1 MALFRKLILVF
12 LVLWLP
18 VNPALAIIMPFCQH
32 STDIAIHDAHRVDL
46 HEYAAQPPDHGY
58 VVDKAGQLN
67 CASFTLCHLANAS
80 VIASFS
86 EVSSADLKAK
96 YNSFSIP
103 HFTQFIP
110 EQPEH
115 PPRIAFA

>member
-18 VNPALAIIMPFCQH
+18 VNPALAIVMPFCQH
-32 STDIAIHDAHRVDL
+32 STGIAT
-46 HEYAAQPPDHGY
+46 HEHAAQPPSHGY
-58 VVDKAGQLN
+58 VFDKAGGFS
-67 CASFTLCHLANAS
+67 CARFTLCHLAVAW

-86 EVSSADLKAK
+86 EVSSADLKAE
-96 YNSFSIP
+96 YNSFIVP

-110 EQPEH
+110 EQPAH

>member
-1 MALFRKLILVF
+1 MVLFRKLILVF

-18 VNPALAIIMPFCQH
+18 VNPVLAIVMPFCQH
-32 STDIAIHDAHRVDL
+32 SPGVATHDVHGVAIHEHAT
-46 HEYAAQPPDHGY
+46 QPPGHGY
-58 VVDKAGQLN
+58 VLDKAGGFI
-67 CASFTLCHLANAS
+67 CARFTLCHLAGAW
-80 VIASFS
+80 VVASFS
-86 EVSSADLKAK
+86 EVSSADLKAE
-96 YNSFSIP
+96 YNSFSVP

>member
-1 MALFRKLILVF
+1 MALFRKLILIF

-18 VNPALAIIMPFCQH
+18 VNPALAIVMPFCQH
-32 STDIAIHDAHRVDL
+32 STGIATHNVHGVAT
-46 HEYAAQPPDHGY
+46 HEHAAQPPGHGY
-58 VVDKAGQLN
+58 IFDKASGFS
-67 CASFTLCHLANAS
+67 CARFTLCHLAVAW

-86 EVSSADLKAK
+86 EVPSADLKAE
-96 YNSFSIP
+96 YNSFRVP